1 MTDSPKF
8 TAYNQATEPFR
19 IDRLRTVWGYV
30 VGLADHYG
38 NAELPNKIVGLHD
51 HKGILTV
58 RWKVDG
64 TAGEKEFFSRAWKSG
79 IGDFCDNVEHEM
91 A

>member
-1 MTDSPKF
+1 MDNSPTF
-8 TAYNQATEPFR
+8 TAYNQATEPSR

-38 NAELPNKIVGLHD
+38 NRDLASKIAELHD
-51 HKGILTV
+51 HKGILVV
-58 RWKVDG
+58 RWKEDG
-64 TAGEKEFFSRAWKSG
+64 TAGEKEFFSRAWKSS
-79 IGDFCDNVEHEM
+79 IGDFCDNVEHEK